1 MKRIYAIKAV
11 CTAAL
16 LGSVSL
22 AGAQEDVSKDKN
34 LNREMTLE
42 REYDPSVQDASKV
55 NTLPVVK
62 EPEVRK
68 IPIDYATFTV
78 PAEPAKEIGLLPSG
92 SVMTAMEYNK
102 RRGYF
107 NFGGGT
113 YLNLNGDL
121 GYHILSTEKDA
132 LDVWFTHRSTNG
144 KVKYLNVDEKVK
156 AKLNDNLGGLDFRH
170 AFGRLDLSMGVKYGY
185 SAFNYYGLP
194 VSGSLVSSLPTHTY
208 DRETNQGAQTL
219 RVHAG
224 VQSKEE
230 APVGYLLDVA
240 YTHFSRKYGLT
251 KKMDGAGENAVDVR
265 FDLNAGFNGDMTIG
279 LGGVVSY
286 FNYDLSE
293 SQANEM
299 MYLPEYLRN
308 AGLYNLENRADVTL
322 SPYYKVEGEN
332 WHIRLGA
339 NVMLYTGDNHKF
351 MASPNVA
358 ADVTVADKTVL
369 YLKADGKLSA
379 NSMYQMARI
388 NRYVNPVA
396 GVTPSRNWL
405 DAVLGL
411 KCGAAPGFWF
421 DVFAGY
427 KKTSDDV
434 FFVATGSA
442 SPDGFGN
449 YSMVYPQLNS
459 DQLFAGVNLKYSY
472 QQLFDVSVKGVYN
485 HWKVENKGGDTT
497 ISPNGE
503 LEAFGKPKM
512 EVTASLELKPI
523 RNLSFLL
530 DYYLATDRYASVN
543 YTTVKMDAI
552 NELNLTGSY
561 TFNDTFGVYG
571 KLNNILCQKY
581 EVIYGYP
588 LQSFSAMVGV
598 NINF

>member
-1 MKRIYAIKAV
+1 MKRIYAIKAL

-16 LGSVSL
+16 LGSVCP
-22 AGAQEDVSKDKN
+22 AGAQEDVSKEKN

-68 IPIDYATFTV
+68 IPIDYATFTI
-78 PAEPAKEIGLLPSG
+78 PAEPAKEIGLLPPG
-92 SVMTAMEYNK
+92 SVMTQMAYDK

-113 YLNLNGDL
+113 YLNLNGDA
-121 GYHILSTEKDA
+121 GYHILSTEKDE
-132 LDVWFTHRSTNG
+132 LNIWFSHRSTNG
-144 KVKYLNVDEKVK
+144 KVKYIDTDEKIK

-170 AFGRLDLSMGVKYGY
+170 AFTRLDLLMGVKYGY

-194 VSGSLVSSLPTHTY
+194 LGYTASSVPSAS
-208 DRETNQGAQTL
+208 DRETNQGAQTIQ
-219 RVHAG
+219 VHAG
-224 VQSKEE
+224 VQAKEE

-240 YTHFSRKYGLT
+240 YTNFSRKYGFS
-251 KKMDGAGENAVDVR
+251 KDMDGATENAVDVR
-265 FDLNAGFNGDMTIG
+265 FDLNAGFNGDMTVG
-279 LGGVVSY
+279 LGGAVSY
-286 FNYDLSE
+286 FNYSLPGGMPNLTYFNRNGSSSE
-293 SQANEM
+293 NI
-299 MYLPEYLRN
+299 YK
-308 AGLYNLENRADVTL
+308 LENRADITL

-351 MASPNVA
+351 MASPNIA

-369 YLKADGKLSA
+369 YLKADGKLYA
-379 NSMYQMARI
+379 NSMYQLARV
-388 NRYVNPVA
+388 NRYMSPVE
-396 GVTPSRNWL
+396 GVTPSRGWL

-434 FFVATGSA
+434 FFTTNGGYVPG
-442 SPDGFGN
+442 GFGN
-449 YSMVYPQLNS
+449 FSSVYPLLDS
-459 DQLFAGVNLKYSY
+459 DQLFAGINLKYSY
-472 QQLFDVSVKGVYN
+472 QQLFDISVKGVYN
-485 HWKVENKGGDTT
+485 HWKVESNTDDT
-497 ISPNGE
+497 PYLPADGE
-503 LEAFGKPKM
+503 LKAFGKPKM
-512 EVTASLELKPI
+512 ELTASLDVKPM

-530 DYYLATDRYASVN
+530 DYYLATDRYASVQRS
-543 YTTVKMDAI
+543 TVKMDAI

-561 TFNDTFGVYG
+561 TFNDTFGVYAR
-571 KLNNILCQKY
+571 LNNILCQKY